1 VATRKKAQKSAA
13 RKKKAAAKPK
23 KKAAAK
29 PKKKAA
35 AKPKKKAARAKK
47 TARTARTKKKGAR
60 RKTGRAPS
68 AKKAAKGRAKKVK
81 KAKKAKKAI
90 RRPRKKK
97 PLKRVA
103 VGDVVTVPTENRG
116 EGDVGSWAATGPAE
130 AILGLVCSIRA
141 IATGKL
147 VSKTRGDL
155 SGYLLEVIH
164 GESFLSQG
172 VSSVNRGGP
181 RRLRQLRQTPAWSE
195 TRALLRGLAGKQD
208 LVSASSGRLSQDP
221 FGSLLDGW
229 QVMKVKADAVEA
241 PE

>member
-13 RKKKAAAKPK
+13 RKKKTAAKPK
-23 KKAAAK
+23 KKTTAK
-29 PKKKAA
+29 PKKKA
-35 AKPKKKAARAKK
+35 AARAKK
-47 TARTARTKKKGAR
+47 TARTARTKKKGAKK
-60 RKTGRAPS
+60 KTGRAPS
-68 AKKAAKGRAKKVK
+68 TKKAAKGGAKKVK
-81 KAKKAKKAI
+81 KAKKAKKKAI

-103 VGDVVTVPTENRG
+103 VGDMVTVPTENRG
-116 EGDVGSWAATGPAE
+116 EGEGGVGSWAARGAAE
-130 AILGLVCSIRA
+130 AVLGLVCSIRA

-147 VSKTRGDL
+147 VGKTRGNL

-164 GESFLSQG
+164 SESFLSQG

-181 RRLRQLRQTPAWSE
+181 RRFGQLRQSAAWWE
-195 TRALLRGLAGKQD
+195 TRALLRELAGKQD
-208 LVSASSGRLSQDP
+208 LVSAASGRLSEEP
-221 FGSLLDGW
+221 FGALLDGW

>member
-13 RKKKAAAKPK
+13 RKKKTAAKPK
-23 KKAAAK
+23 KKTAAKPKRKAAAK

-35 AKPKKKAARAKK
+35 ARAK
-47 TARTARTKKKGAR
+47 
-60 RKTGRAPS
+60 KTGRAPS
-68 AKKAAKGRAKKVK
+68 RKKAAKGGAKKVK
-81 KAKKAKKAI
+81 KAKKAKKKAI
-90 RRPRKKK
+90 RQPRKKK

-116 EGDVGSWAATGPAE
+116 AGEGGVGSWAARGPAE

-155 SGYLLEVIH
+155 SGYVLEVIH
-164 GESFLSQG
+164 SESFLSQG
-172 VSSVNRGGP
+172 VVSSVNRGGA
-181 RRLRQLRQTPAWSE
+181 RRLRQLRQSPAWSE
-195 TRALLRGLAGKQD
+195 TRALLRELAGKQD
-208 LVSASSGRLSQDP
+208 LVSAASGRLSQEP